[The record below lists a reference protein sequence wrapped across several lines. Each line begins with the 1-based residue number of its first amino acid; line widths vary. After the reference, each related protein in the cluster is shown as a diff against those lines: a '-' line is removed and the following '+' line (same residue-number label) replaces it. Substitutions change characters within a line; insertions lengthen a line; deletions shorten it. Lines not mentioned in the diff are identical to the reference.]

1 MSNLSTTRIEI
12 SGNGSSV
19 AGTGVC
25 STDDRRLVTEWNRTE
40 ASYPSHAC
48 LHQLF
53 EEQSSRTPDALAV
66 IQGQRRLSYR
76 ELNAK
81 ANQLARY
88 LRSSGVSLEDPVA
101 VCLRP
106 SIEFAISILAILKA
120 GGACVPLDPSYPKQ
134 RLAFMLEDVK
144 ARVLLTVPE
153 LLSEIGPVSTPSID
167 LNSAWPYIEQQSR
180 ENLQDVVGPE
190 NLAYI
195 IYTSGST
202 GTPKGVLLGHRGLVN
217 HSALAIKL
225 YGLRPDERMLQ
236 FSSISFDIAIEEL
249 YPTWSSGGA
258 VVLKDANFSLGFA
271 ELMEFVRKYEI
282 TALDL
287 PTAYWHEWTNFL
299 FDNRQLPPRSLRLV
313 IVGGE
318 KVSAAILA
326 RWQSRVGKSIRWVN
340 TYGPS
345 EASVI
350 ATAYEPAETDEL
362 PQVPIGRP
370 VANTK
375 IYLLDRSMDLVA
387 VGEAGEL
394 YIGGLG
400 VARGYLNR
408 PELSAEKFVPD
419 PFSSDPN
426 ARLYRT
432 GDMARYRTDGE
443 IEFLGR
449 EDDQVKIRGFR
460 VEPGEIEDV
469 LSRHASVRE
478 AAVVAKSSESGEK
491 RLIAYIVCAKETA
504 VSDGELREYLK
515 NQLPDYM
522 VPSVFVML
530 DAMPTT
536 PNGKVDRRSLPEPK
550 AEAIP
555 QPSNG
560 SDPLQGQV
568 ARIWQEV
575 LGRSVGVQ
583 DNFFEVGGHS
593 LLAAKL
599 MHRIGQTVGK
609 TLPLAMLLEAPTIE
623 QLSVALGHNGW
634 SRHWC
639 SLVPIQTRGSR
650 APFFCIHGVGGNVVG
665 FRDLGAHMGPTHP
678 FYGLQ
683 ARGLDGQHE
692 NPVSIEEMAAHYL
705 GEIRTV
711 QPKGPYLLGGFSFG
725 GLVAYE
731 MSRQLRAQDEEVALL
746 ALFDTYPGN
755 LKPMGSSLLK
765 SLKSPVR
772 LMIEIPRFAR
782 RRARLFWRR
791 ITVPKALREVFRAN
805 SRAANKYVLQT
816 YSGKV
821 TLFRASEKSLR
832 SDDDPHAAWS
842 DLVKGGLEFQDV
854 PGDHYGILVEPEVTF
869 LSEKLKACIDQ
880 ALGAQTLA
888 VQGSPAET
896 V

>member
-1 MSNLSTTRIEI
+1 
-12 SGNGSSV
+12 
-19 AGTGVC
+19 
-25 STDDRRLVTEWNRTE
+25 
-40 ASYPSHAC
+40 
-48 LHQLF
+48 
-53 EEQSSRTPDALAV
+53 
-66 IQGQRRLSYR
+66 
-76 ELNAK
+76 
-81 ANQLARY
+81 
-88 LRSSGVSLEDPVA
+88 
-101 VCLRP
+101 
-106 SIEFAISILAILKA
+106 
-120 GGACVPLDPSYPKQ
+120 
-134 RLAFMLEDVK
+134 
-144 ARVLLTVPE
+144 
-153 LLSEIGPVSTPSID
+153 
-167 LNSAWPYIEQQSR
+167 
-180 ENLQDVVGPE
+180 
-190 NLAYI
+190 
-195 IYTSGST
+195 
-202 GTPKGVLLGHRGLVN
+202 
-217 HSALAIKL
+217 
-225 YGLRPDERMLQ
+225 MLQ

-258 VVLKDANFSLGFA
+258 VVLKDADFSLGFA
-271 ELMEFVRKYEI
+271 ELMQFVRKYGI

-299 FDNRQLPPRSLRLV
+299 FDNRQLPPQSLRLV

-350 ATAYEPAETDEL
+350 ATAFEPEGIGEL

-370 VANTK
+370 IANAK
-375 IYLLDRSMDLVA
+375 IYLLDRSMDLVPI
-387 VGEAGEL
+387 GEAGEL
-394 YIGGLG
+394 YIGGVG
-400 VARGYLNR
+400 VALGYLNR
-408 PELSAEKFVPD
+408 PELSAEKFVAD
-419 PFSSDPN
+419 PFSSNPD

-432 GDMARYRTDGE
+432 GDMARYRPDGV

-478 AAVVAKSSESGEK
+478 AAVVARAGESGEK
-491 RLIAYIVCAKETA
+491 RLVAYIVCAKGAT
-504 VSDGELREYLK
+504 VSDAELREYLK

-550 AEAIP
+550 PEVIP
-555 QPSNG
+555 QPTNG
-560 SDPLQGQV
+560 SDPLQAQV

-575 LGRSVGVQ
+575 LGRSVGLQ

-599 MHRIGQTVGK
+599 MHRVGQTVGK

-623 QLSVALGHNGW
+623 QLSSALRQNGW

-639 SLVPIQTRGSR
+639 SLVPIQTQGSR

-683 ARGLDGQHE
+683 SRGLDGKHD

-705 GEIRTV
+705 GEVRTV

-731 MSRQLRAQDEEVALL
+731 MSRQLLAQDEDVALL

-765 SLKSPVR
+765 ALKSPIR

-791 ITVPKALREVFRAN
+791 ITVPKTLREVFRAN
-805 SRAANKYVLQT
+805 SRAANKYVLQP
-816 YSGKV
+816 YQGKV

-832 SDDDPHAAWS
+832 SEADPHAAWHN
-842 DLVKGGLEFQDV
+842 LAKGGLEFQDI
-854 PGDHYGILVEPEVTF
+854 PGDHYGILVEPEVTY

-880 ALGAQTLA
+880 ALAEHQALA
-888 VQGSPAET
+888 VQGSPAEM